1 MIVLDTNIV
10 SELLRP
16 SPSSNVESWL
26 ASQVASSVYF
36 TAVGEAEL
44 RYGLAVLAPGKRR
57 THLARVI
64 EDILAEDFRDRILVF
79 GREAASFYA
88 LIAAQR
94 RGEGRPISS
103 FDCQIAAIARAH
115 NAALATR
122 NEKDFQGCG
131 VELIN
136 PWLSAKTK
144 TSFN

>member
-1 MIVLDTNIV
+1 MIVIDTNIV

-36 TAVGEAEL
+36 TTVGEAEL

-79 GREAASFYA
+79 GR
-88 LIAAQR
+88 
-94 RGEGRPISS
+94 
-103 FDCQIAAIARAH
+103 
-115 NAALATR
+115 
-122 NEKDFQGCG
+122 
-131 VELIN
+131 
-136 PWLSAKTK
+136 
-144 TSFN
+144 